1 VAGLDIVIETSA
13 IIAVLIGEPERK
25 LIVSATSG
33 QDLIGPG
40 SIPWEVGNA
49 FTAMMKRGRIEVE
62 EARKGLQI
70 FGRIPLR
77 YIHIDMENVVFIADE
92 FNTYAYDAY
101 FLDCAVRYRAPLL
114 TLDLSMRDAA
124 ERLGIN
130 LLKME
135 E

>member
-1 VAGLDIVIETSA
+1 LDIVIETSA